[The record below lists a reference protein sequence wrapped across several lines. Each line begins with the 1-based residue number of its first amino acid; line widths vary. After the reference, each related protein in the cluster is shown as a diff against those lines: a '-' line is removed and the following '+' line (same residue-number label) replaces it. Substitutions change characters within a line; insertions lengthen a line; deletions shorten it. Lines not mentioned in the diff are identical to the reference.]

1 MKKNERYRHIRINGN
16 ADLEFDEELE
26 QVRTM
31 ETPGRRRS
39 EGDEYVDFSRLI
51 DDGGRLNV

>member
-1 MKKNERYRHIRINGN
+1 MNKNQRYRHIRINGN
-16 ADLEFDEELE
+16 ADLEFDEEFE

-31 ETPGRRRS
+31 DTPGRRS

-51 DDGGRLNV
+51 ADAGRSSA

>member
-26 QVRTM
+26 EVRTM
-31 ETPGRRRS
+31 ETPRRCS

-51 DDGGRLNV
+51 DDGGRLSV

>member
-26 QVRTM
+26 EVRTM
-31 ETPGRRRS
+31 ETPRRRS

-51 DDGGRLNV
+51 DDGGRLSV